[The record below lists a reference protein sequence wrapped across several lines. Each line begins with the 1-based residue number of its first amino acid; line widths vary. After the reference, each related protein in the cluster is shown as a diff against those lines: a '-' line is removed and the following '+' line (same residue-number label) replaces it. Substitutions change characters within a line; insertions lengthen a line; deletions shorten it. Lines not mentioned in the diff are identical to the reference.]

1 LEEMMMKTML
11 KRYFKERQQKKV
23 SREKDK
29 DMELVSKTNW
39 KKKLKR
45 RK

>member
-1 LEEMMMKTML
+1 MMKTML